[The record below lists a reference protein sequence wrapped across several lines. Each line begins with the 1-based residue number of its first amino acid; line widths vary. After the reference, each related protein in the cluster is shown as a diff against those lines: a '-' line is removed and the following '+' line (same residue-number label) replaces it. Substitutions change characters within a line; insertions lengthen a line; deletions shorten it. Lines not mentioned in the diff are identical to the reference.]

1 MKYFFV
7 ISTCFLALNI
17 FSQEEANNP
26 EDLRDEIEHL
36 EELIFKQAMQID
48 ELKDSAPLTSQLA
61 TNQTAYSKS
70 VLQSTSVGF
79 GSGVLML
86 GGLSAGQELA
96 MVVGAGGAL
105 AAVVIRISGIV
116 QFYKNTRFQSRTGS
130 TIVKSKNTTARSRS
144 TFKKGQMVQ
153 VELKDDY
160 WVSGVVQET
169 TEWKTDEFRYR
180 VSYREAGGKKKSK
193 FFSEKHLRSPK

>member
-70 VLQSTSVGF
+70 VLQSTTVGF

-144 TFKKGQMVQ
+144 TFKKGQMVK

>member
-70 VLQSTSVGF
+70 VLQSTTVGF

-193 FFSEKHLRSPK
+193 FFSERHLRSPK

>member
-61 TNQTAYSKS
+61 TNQTLPCAYAISR
-70 VLQSTSVGF
+70 LEM
-79 GSGVLML
+79 SG
-86 GGLSAGQELA
+86 
-96 MVVGAGGAL
+96 
-105 AAVVIRISGIV
+105 
-116 QFYKNTRFQSRTGS
+116 
-130 TIVKSKNTTARSRS
+130 
-144 TFKKGQMVQ
+144 
-153 VELKDDY
+153 
-160 WVSGVVQET
+160 
-169 TEWKTDEFRYR
+169 
-180 VSYREAGGKKKSK
+180 
-193 FFSEKHLRSPK
+193 

>member
-70 VLQSTSVGF
+70 VLQSTTVGF

>member
-70 VLQSTSVGF
+70 VLQSTTVGF

-193 FFSEKHLRSPK
+193 LFSEKHLRSPK

>member
-1 MKYFFV
+1 MKYFLA
-7 ISTCFLALNI
+7 ILSCYLALNI
-17 FSQEEANNP
+17 FSQEEEINP

-36 EELIFKQAMQID
+36 EELIFKKAMQID

-70 VLQSTSVGF
+70 VLQSTTVGF

>member
-26 EDLRDEIEHL
+26 EDLREEIEHL
-36 EELIFKQAMQID
+36 EELIFKQAMEID
-48 ELKDSAPLTSQLA
+48 ELKGSAPLTGQLA
-61 TNQTAYSKS
+61 SNQTAYSKS
-70 VLQSTSVGF
+70 VLQSTTVGF

>member
-1 MKYFFV
+1 
-7 ISTCFLALNI
+7 
-17 FSQEEANNP
+17 
-26 EDLRDEIEHL
+26 
-36 EELIFKQAMQID
+36 
-48 ELKDSAPLTSQLA
+48 
-61 TNQTAYSKS
+61 
-70 VLQSTSVGF
+70 
-79 GSGVLML
+79 ML

-193 FFSEKHLRSPK
+193 FFSERHLRSPK